1 MEPTSRANDA
11 ERDDAER
18 DSERVAANVE
28 TARWGGGE
36 GERGVGV
43 VPVRVDEWDSFVGT
57 PIIGLLRPWLQLAL
71 TGLADRRAAAARARM
86 RSSQVPA
93 QFCGGVPPV
102 PTQRSTTRTAHI
114 HAPTMSGTAMSDPM
128 GLPSRVPPTAQM
140 SDPRTASRQRGP
152 NVKFEFNLSMP
163 ER

>member
-1 MEPTSRANDA
+1 
-11 ERDDAER
+11 
-18 DSERVAANVE
+18 
-28 TARWGGGE
+28 
-36 GERGVGV
+36 V
-43 VPVRVDEWDSFVGT
+43 VPVRVDAWHSFVGI
-57 PIIGLLRPWLQLAL
+57 PIVGLLWPWLQLAL
-71 TGLADRRAAAARARM
+71 DRVWLTGKPAYAAVVRARM

-93 QFCGGVPPV
+93 QFFGGVSPV